1 MGGESMSLQSPT
13 LGQKLQNASA
23 EYITSHIVIPHFSLT
38 PTVIDYR
45 EPNVSATMQ
54 RPSSVVYT

>member
-1 MGGESMSLQSPT
+1 MSLQSPT

-38 PTVIDYR
+38 PTVIDYK